1 MSFVPKRLEAS
12 VFKSFFICFA
22 EKKEMETSIEKA
34 AVCALGKIFGFRPK
48 TGISLMKH
56 FGSAMAVFEAGQE
69 RIRQV
74 MGPFNDVNGK
84 LTLKEVE
91 ECMRMLERLSGEGVD
106 FISIND
112 ESYPRLL
119 KECDDPPLGLYV
131 KSATPAKELWNDRRI
146 IAVVG
151 TRDLSSYGEY
161 WCREI
166 IKSLA
171 ECEEKPV
178 IVSGLAIGTD
188 ICAHRAALEF
198 GLPTIAVMPTGA
210 DSVYPKRHFG
220 YAQRICSTEG
230 CALVTDYPPGT
241 EALAIH
247 FLRRNRIIAALAEAL
262 ILTESRIKG
271 GGMMTARLAFSYN
284 RDVYVLPGRI
294 DDVRSQ
300 GCNYLVRNKIAE
312 FITSAED
319 LLENI
324 GMKRRKGLAD
334 SLSIRQTAERMY
346 SEKMD
351 GDKVELM
358 SRLLMEIRSER
369 DINVEELAS
378 RLLISYTLASR
389 LTGMLESDGL
399 IRKDLLGRCSINGN
413 FV

>member
-1 MSFVPKRLEAS
+1 
-12 VFKSFFICFA
+12 
-22 EKKEMETSIEKA
+22 
-34 AVCALGKIFGFRPK
+34 
-48 TGISLMKH
+48 
-56 FGSAMAVFEAGQE
+56 
-69 RIRQV
+69 
-74 MGPFNDVNGK
+74 
-84 LTLKEVE
+84 
-91 ECMRMLERLSGEGVD
+91 
-106 FISIND
+106 
-112 ESYPRLL
+112 
-119 KECDDPPLGLYV
+119 
-131 KSATPAKELWNDRRI
+131 
-146 IAVVG
+146 
-151 TRDLSSYGEY
+151 
-161 WCREI
+161 
-166 IKSLA
+166 
-171 ECEEKPV
+171 
-178 IVSGLAIGTD
+178 
-188 ICAHRAALEF
+188 
-198 GLPTIAVMPTGA
+198 
-210 DSVYPKRHFG
+210 
-220 YAQRICSTEG
+220 
-230 CALVTDYPPGT
+230 
-241 EALAIH
+241 
-247 FLRRNRIIAALAEAL
+247 
-262 ILTESRIKG
+262 
-271 GGMMTARLAFSYN
+271 MTARLAFSYN